1 MLFRERIG
9 NHHLIKRFLVPFRE
23 RIQNHH
29 LRFSL
34 LLIMRRE
41 ALVSVLE
48 NDVIEKSQG
57 MESSSASM
65 AVLLSGFPAAVF
77 VLAIDR

>member
-1 MLFRERIG
+1 
-9 NHHLIKRFLVPFRE
+9 
-23 RIQNHH
+23 
-29 LRFSL
+29 
-34 LLIMRRE
+34 MRRE

-48 NDVIEKSQG
+48 NDVIEKKSQG